1 MLADRG
7 RLDVLQWGTGAH
19 GFRPSAEVAITA
31 ARSGQVQILQWLHEV
46 MPWSAET
53 THSLLH
59 NAAFCGQ
66 IGALDWLIA
75 AHDWRG
81 GGAAAC
87 AAAAA
92 AGELPAL
99 QFLRAHGSS
108 WNDTTFSE
116 AAANGQIGVMEWLVN
131 AGAPLMVCSAYRG
144 AARRGQRASLEW
156 LEAAFEDETPW
167 DESIFAYAAE
177 SGDLALLHWLHEHE
191 CPWDER
197 ASRQAA
203 VNGHVQVL
211 EWLLAAAAPLALDV
225 CDVAYSSYE
234 DEAFEWAYGHGLP
247 VAAKTKAEMAE
258 RGDVPRLEWLRA
270 RGHAFKSPPDMWA
283 VADFGTM
290 RWLHKHGFPCDARAM
305 AAALERGDADAVRW
319 LADEVGH
326 GVCDYHACIAAAA
339 AGDLTTLAPLHAACR
354 AAPGGGG
361 HDADV
366 CAAAAAGGHMDVLQ
380 WARGAGCAWDERV
393 CAHARVNGHLEVLRW
408 AVSQRCPCDVAEL
421 VYMMQ
426 HQRLS

>member
-7 RLDVLQWGTGAH
+7 RLDVLQWGTDTH
-19 GFRPSAEVAITA
+19 GFRPSAEVAMTA
-31 ARSGQVQILQWLHEV
+31 ARSGQVQVLQWLHEL

-53 THSLLH
+53 TH
-59 NAAFCGQ
+59 N
-66 IGALDWLIA
+66 
-75 AHDWRG
+75 
-81 GGAAAC
+81 
-87 AAAAA
+87 
-92 AGELPAL
+92 
-99 QFLRAHGSS
+99 
-108 WNDTTFSE
+108 
-116 AAANGQIGVMEWLVN
+116 
-131 AGAPLMVCSAYRG
+131 

-156 LEAAFEDETPW
+156 LEDVFEDATPW
-167 DESIFAYAAE
+167 DASIFAHAAE
-177 SGDLALLHWLHEHE
+177 SGDLALLHWLREHE

-203 VNGHVQVL
+203 VNGHVQ
-211 EWLLAAAAPLALDV
+211 
-225 CDVAYSSYE
+225 

-247 VAAKTKAEMAE
+247 VAAKTEADMAE
-258 RGDVPRLEWLRA
+258 RGDVARLKWLRA
-270 RGHAFKSPPDMWA
+270 RGHAFQSPPDMWA

-290 RWLHKHGFPCDARAM
+290 RWLQQHRFPCDERAM

-319 LADEVGH
+319 LVHEVGH
-326 GVCDYHACIAAAA
+326 AACDHHACIAAAS
-339 AGDLTTLAPLHAACR
+339 AGDLASLAPLHAACR
-354 AAPGGGG
+354 ATGGGG

-366 CAAAAAGGHMDVLQ
+366 CAAAAAGGHMDVLR

-393 CAHARVNGHLEVLRW
+393 CAQARANGHLEVLRW